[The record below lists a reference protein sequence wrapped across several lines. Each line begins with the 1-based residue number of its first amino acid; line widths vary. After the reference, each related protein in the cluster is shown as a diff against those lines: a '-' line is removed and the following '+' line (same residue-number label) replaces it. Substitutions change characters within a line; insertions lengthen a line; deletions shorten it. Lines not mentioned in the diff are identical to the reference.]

1 MGVVAAE
8 AMYISISDLY
18 NQCMVTISASEA
30 RKSFAHVVETAQHEA
45 VVVERRGE
53 AQAVVVS
60 ATEYDRLMSAAEEIE
75 DIAAFD
81 AAMAEEG
88 PSIPWEQVKADL
100 GW

>member
-1 MGVVAAE
+1 MT
-8 AMYISISDLY
+8 SIT
-18 NQCMVTISASEA
+18 VSEA
-30 RKSFAHVVETAQHEA
+30 RRSLAQVIETAQHEA
-45 VVVERRGE
+45 VIVERRGA

-60 ATEYDRLMSAAEEIE
+60 PAEYDRLMRSAEEID

-88 PSIPWEQVKADL
+88 TSIPWEQVKADL